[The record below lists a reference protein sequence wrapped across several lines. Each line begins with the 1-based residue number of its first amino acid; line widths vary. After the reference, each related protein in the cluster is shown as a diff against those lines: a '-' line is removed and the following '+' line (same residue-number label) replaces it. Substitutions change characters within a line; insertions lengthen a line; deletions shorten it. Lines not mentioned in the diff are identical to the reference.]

1 MGLVHPMLSL
11 GPRGKIQ
18 LWEPLVSQHMC
29 PGIGRAPALLTP
41 TLFLLEQL
49 ISPLTAPSSI
59 TSDSHIQLSVTAW
72 TVAHQAPLSVRF
84 PRLEYSSRVTFPPP
98 GHLSLRRTQTSHAT
112 LSKPCSLH
120 GPLFPLSEKKQLDS
134 LEGQKAP
141 AHHDSSHVP
150 HLCCSPSLPVA
161 PAWGF
166 PGIPGALGGLN
177 VQ

>member
-1 MGLVHPMLSL
+1 MGLVHPVLSL

-49 ISPLTAPSSI
+49 ISPLMHQAPSHP
-59 TSDSHIQLSVTAW
+59 THIRLSVTAW

-84 PRLEYSSRVTFPPP
+84 PRLEYSSRVPLPPP

-120 GPLFPLSEKKQLDS
+120 GPLFPLAEK
-134 LEGQKAP
+134 EGVGFTGRSKGP
-141 AHHDSSHVP
+141 
-150 HLCCSPSLPVA
+150 CPS
-161 PAWGF
+161 
-166 PGIPGALGGLN
+166 
-177 VQ
+177 